1 MLGCRPLRPRP
12 RAVIRLG
19 RRAAVVCL
27 VAAVL
32 PLSPPTPTAG
42 ASVFPPSIEPADL
55 PAVSEPAP
63 DEPTEQRTQCAVAV
77 PVGSDVAVPAAQAAL
92 DFAGAWT
99 LTRGAGQVVAVI
111 DTGVAPHPRLPDVI
125 AGGDFV
131 STGDGIG
138 DCDAHG
144 TFVAGLIAARPA
156 PGSGFAGGAPDSRI
170 LSIRQSSSAFAEADS
185 RQSEDTE
192 AENSSGYGNVAT
204 MARAVRLAAD
214 SGATVVN
221 ISEVACAPAGAALG
235 DGPLGAA
242 VRYAAVE
249 RDVVV
254 VAAAGNLGSGNCK
267 EQNSSPS
274 PASPEADPWSTVATV
289 ASPAWFDDYVLT
301 VGSVDSDGYP
311 SDFSLAG
318 PWVDVA
324 APGTEMTSLDPAGSG
339 LAIGT
344 SGDDGGT
351 VPINGTSFSAPL
363 VSATAALVRARFPQL
378 RAADVIERIEQ
389 TAHRPAEG
397 WNNRVGFG
405 TIDPV
410 AAVSNTVT
418 ASGIAPTTA
427 SSRALGPPP
436 VTPAPDERSERLA
449 FAGVGAL
456 TIVAGVICAG
466 AGVFR
471 RRQPPPSSDA
481 SRSGS
486 MPS

>member
-1 MLGCRPLRPRP
+1 MSL
-12 RAVIRLG
+12 LG
-19 RRAAVVCL
+19 RRACVVYL
-27 VAAVL
+27 SAAA
-32 PLSPPTPTAG
+32 LSVWGPTPAD
-42 ASVFPPSIEPADL
+42 ASVLPPSIDPADL
-55 PAVSEPAP
+55 PPASQPAP

-77 PVGSDVAVPAAQAAL
+77 PGDSGVTVPAAQTAL
-92 DFAGAWT
+92 DFADVWT

-144 TFVAGLIAARPA
+144 TFVAGLIAARTA
-156 PGSGFAGGAPDSRI
+156 SGSGFAGGAPDAAI

-185 RQSEDTE
+185 RRGDDTE
-192 AENSSGYGNVAT
+192 AENSTGYGNVST
-204 MARAVRLAAD
+204 LARAVRLAAD

-221 ISEVACAPAGAALG
+221 ISEVACGPAGSALG

-242 VRYAAVE
+242 VRYAAVD
-249 RDVVV
+249 RDVVI
-254 VAAAGNLGSGNCK
+254 VAAAGNLGSGGCTQ
-267 EQNSSPS
+267 QNPSPS
-274 PASPEADPWSTVATV
+274 PASPDADPWLSVATV

-301 VGSVDSDGYP
+301 VGSVNLDGQA

-324 APGTEMTSLDPAGSG
+324 APGTDMTSLDPGGSG
-339 LAIGT
+339 LAVGT
-344 SGDDGGT
+344 SADDGRT
-351 VPINGTSFSAPL
+351 VPISGTSFSAPL
-363 VSATAALVRARFPQL
+363 AAATAALVRSRYPEL
-378 RAADVIERIEQ
+378 RAPQVIERIER

-410 AAVSNTVT
+410 AAVSNTMTSTDISPNVAAST
-418 ASGIAPTTA
+418 ALSPPT
-427 SSRALGPPP
+427 
-436 VTPAPDERSERLA
+436 VTPVPDRRSERIAL
-449 FAGVGAL
+449 AGVGAVVV
-456 TIVAGVICAG
+456 VAGVGAAG
-466 AGVFR
+466 VAVFR
-471 RRQPPPSSDA
+471 RPQPPPSSAA

-486 MPS
+486 TPS